1 MKLPLSLVKQ
11 FIDLPL
17 SDEHALRSLFDE
29 LGLEVEEVLYENG
42 ETFFKIET
50 LAHRG
55 DHLYALGIARE
66 LSARFLKPLRTIDLP
81 ASWKAEPLSLP
92 VSVMTEKCE
101 GYSALSLDLPD
112 IQTLPKQ
119 VEQCMPGIDRTKHP
133 LVHILNYAFLEL
145 GQPLHAFD
153 RDLLKGGITVS
164 ESVNEETILALDGRE
179 YKVPS
184 GSLLIRDEEKIVAVA
199 GVIGCMNSMIT
210 PATKRVLIESATFDP
225 VSIRKTAK
233 KMGISTDASYAFERG
248 CDGEARIPAL
258 QRVVYLLSSASST
271 AIEAFHLAWNCF
283 SREEKQKEIA
293 VSFDRIRRQANMPT
307 LTDEKI
313 QQRLSYLGYTVKPFS
328 QGAYTILPP
337 SWRRW
342 NVTTEAAIIEDCLRV
357 IGFNTIPL
365 QLPRVDLAPLPVTP
379 HERLLEHLEKTLL
392 GNGFFE
398 VVTKSYYS
406 SESLSFLRELDPA
419 IEKKH
424 VSIKNAIDKE
434 NGYLKVTNCIHL
446 ARLADYNLRKGVL
459 AVKVYECARL
469 FGLDNKPSQSPY
481 AFERDAFSFAVSG
494 RWYEADWK
502 KSETVEEKVFLFK
515 GIVEALF
522 QRIGAAC
529 SFSPSILPFLHPGCQ
544 TALSCNGQEV
554 GFFGLLHPHLKEKMD
569 LLDDVVYGELDV
581 FAMTALSSAAMES
594 ISDYPSIKRDVTF
607 KLEENCF
614 AGDICEKISS
624 MKPNYLNSITIRD
637 SFKKGDENF
646 RRVTYRLHF
655 QSPSR
660 TLSHEEVDEVMT
672 NLLAQSKEQF
682 GLSMA

>member
-1 MKLPLSLVKQ
+1 MKLPLSLVTQ
-11 FIDLPL
+11 FIELPL
-17 SDEHALRSLFDE
+17 SDEHSLRSLFDE

-66 LSARFLKPLRTIDLP
+66 LSAHFLKPLRPVAL
-81 ASWKAEPLSLP
+81 AEMQNVQPLSLP
-92 VSVMTEKCE
+92 VSIATEKCS
-101 GYSALSLDLPD
+101 GYVALALDVPEKISLLQQLERCMPD
-112 IQTLPKQ
+112 I
-119 VEQCMPGIDRTKHP
+119 DRAKHP
-133 LVHILNYAFLEL
+133 LVHILNFAFLEL

-153 RDLLKGGITVS
+153 RDLLKGGLTVS
-164 ESVNEETILALDGRE
+164 ESMKEEMILALDGKE
-179 YKVPS
+179 YKVPV

-210 PATKRVLIESATFDP
+210 PSTKRVLIESASFDP
-225 VSIRKTAK
+225 VSVRKTAK
-233 KMGISTDASYAFERG
+233 RMGLSTDASYAFERG
-248 CDGEARIPAL
+248 CDSNARIPAL
-258 QRVVYLLSSASST
+258 QRVVHLLSSDSSIT
-271 AIEAFHLAWNCF
+271 VEALHLAWTSF
-283 SREEKQKEIA
+283 VREEKRKEIA
-293 VSFDRIRRQANMPT
+293 VSFDRMRQQANDPM
-307 LTDEKI
+307 LTNEKI
-313 QQRLSYLGYTVKPFS
+313 QKRLLHLGYTIQSSS
-328 QGAYTILPP
+328 QDVHIVLTP

-365 QLPRVDLAPLPVTP
+365 QLPAVDLSPLPVTP
-379 HERLLEHLEKTLL
+379 NERLLEHLEKTLL

-406 SESLSFLRELDPA
+406 SESLSFLKELEPA

-424 VSIKNAIDKE
+424 ISIKNAIDKE
-434 NGYLKVTNCIHL
+434 NGYLKATNCLHL

-459 AVKVYECARL
+459 TVKVYEFARL
-469 FGLDNKPSQSPY
+469 FGIEANPGSSLYS
-481 AFERDAFSFAVSG
+481 FERDVFSFAVSG
-494 RWYEADWK
+494 RWYENDWR
-502 KSETVEEKVFLFK
+502 KSETAEEKLFLFK
-515 GIVEALF
+515 GVLEAFL
-522 QRIGAAC
+522 QRMGVTC
-529 SFSPSILPFLHPGCQ
+529 SLSLSAQPFLHPGCQ
-544 TALSCNGQEV
+544 VALSCNGQTV
-554 GFFGLLHPHLKEKMD
+554 GFFGLLHPSLKEKMA

-581 FAMTALSSAAMES
+581 LMLTSLSLAGIEP

-614 AGDICEKISS
+614 AGDICEKITLL
-624 MKPNYLNSITIRD
+624 KPPHLHSIAIRD
-637 SFKKGDENF
+637 SFKKSDESF

-660 TLSHEEVDEVMT
+660 TLSHEEVDAIMAD
-672 NLLAQSKEQF
+672 LFAQAKEQF